1 MTSPSRALL
10 MHRHR
15 DDVMAL
21 LTGSLFLSFGLIL
34 FRKVGLLTGGTAG
47 MAFLGHYASDWSF
60 GAWFFAINLPFYVLA
75 WRRKG
80 MEFTLKTLV
89 CVSAISVLSEW
100 LPRWIGIEHVE
111 PLFAAVM
118 GGLLM
123 GCGMLVLFRHQASVG
138 GLGILAL
145 VLQERG
151 KVNAGTFQMAVDA
164 CIVLAALAVADVQR
178 VALSVLGA
186 VMLNLVLA
194 LNHKPGRYMAA

>member
-1 MTSPSRALL
+1 MHSPSRALL

-15 DDVMAL
+15 DDLMAL
-21 LTGSLFLSFGLIL
+21 LTGALFLSLGLVL

-47 MAFLGHYASDWSF
+47 LAFLGHYASGWSF
-60 GAWFFAINLPFYVLA
+60 GTWFFVINLPFYALA
-75 WRRKG
+75 WQRKG
-80 MEFTLKTLV
+80 AEFTLKTLV
-89 CVSAISVLSEW
+89 SVSAISVLSDW
-100 LPRWIGIEHVE
+100 LPRWIAIAHVE
-111 PLFAAVM
+111 PLYAAVM
-118 GGLLM
+118 GGTLM

-164 CIVLAALAVADVQR
+164 LIVLAALAVADLRQ
-178 VALSVLGA
+178 VALSILGA

-194 LNHKPGRYMAA
+194 LNHRPGRYMAA

>member
-1 MTSPSRALL
+1 MPSLTRSQL

-21 LTGSLFLSFGLIL
+21 LTGALFVSLGLVL

-47 MAFLGHYASDWSF
+47 LAFLGHYASHWPF
-60 GAWFFAINLPFYVLA
+60 GLWFFLINLPFYVLA
-75 WRRKG
+75 WKRKG
-80 MEFTLKTLV
+80 LEFTLKTV
-89 CVSAISVLSEW
+89 VSVSAISVLSEW
-100 LPRWIGIEHVE
+100 LPRWIEIARVDAVY
-111 PLFAAVM
+111 AAVM
-118 GGLLM
+118 GGTLM
-123 GCGMLVLFRHQASVG
+123 GCGMLILFRHKSSLG

-145 VLQERG
+145 LLQERG
-151 KVNAGTFQMAVDA
+151 KISAGHFQMAVDA

>member
-1 MTSPSRALL
+1 

-21 LTGSLFLSFGLIL
+21 LTGALFLAFGPVL

-47 MAFLGHYASDWSF
+47 LAFLGHYASALSF
-60 GAWFFAINLPFYVLA
+60 GAWFFAINLPFYMLA

-80 MEFTLKTLV
+80 LEFTLKTIV
-89 CVSAISVLSEW
+89 SVSAISVLSEW
-100 LPRWIGIEHVE
+100 LPRWIDIAGVHPV
-111 PLFAAVM
+111 FAAVM

-145 VLQERG
+145 MLQERG
-151 KVNAGTFQMAVDA
+151 KVSTGTFQMVVDA
-164 CIVLAALAVADVQR
+164 GIVLAALTVADVQR